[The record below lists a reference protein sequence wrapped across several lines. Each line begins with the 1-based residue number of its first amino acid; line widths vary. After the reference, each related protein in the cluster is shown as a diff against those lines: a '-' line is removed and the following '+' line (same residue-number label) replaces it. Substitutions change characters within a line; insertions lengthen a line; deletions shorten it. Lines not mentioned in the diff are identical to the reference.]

1 MAGVVNISS
10 RTRNRPAAIDR
21 FETTHDPSQILGGGQ
36 ITARQFT
43 QRTYA
48 VLAVVNRLEIIAAEQ
63 LRQLTSIDAVTLIP
77 QLSTTRSSSDCIP
90 PGGQHAVGV
99 D

>member
-10 RTRNRPAAIDR
+10 RTSNRPAAIDR

-36 ITARQFT
+36 ITARQFA

-48 VLAVVNRLEIIAAEQ
+48 VLTVVNRLEIVAAEQ

-77 QLSTTRSSSDCIP
+77 SFQQRVLPRIAYHQVGHMRSE
-90 PGGQHAVGV
+90 
-99 D
+99 